1 MLFVNFVGAWKRPLI
16 PILYKQCEIPTIYRF
31 IYHLDYTNERAKPF
45 FWDKLAKAL
54 GYNGLPVYKR
64 TNSKVDAESPVLEP
78 SDSKVMEIK
87 TNGETM
93 QSALDNKELSDT
105 SFTNGQVV
113 EKDDKKNGNIA
124 DSNKERKQKK
134 RILNLSILKKKMKN
148 AAPSPS

>member
-1 MLFVNFVGAWKRPLI
+1 
-16 PILYKQCEIPTIYRF
+16 
-31 IYHLDYTNERAKPF
+31 
-45 FWDKLAKAL
+45 
-54 GYNGLPVYKR
+54 
-64 TNSKVDAESPVLEP
+64 
-78 SDSKVMEIK
+78 MEIK